1 MRAFIVLALVAFA
14 VATVPRHTRKLLSL
28 CLSVEPLIPYI
39 TGIPNPEW
47 LNDIVRFDERRIE
60 ENSFRAD
67 REYRYV
73 YNGQL
78 ATGIPQSSRQHA
90 ATRVQAVVS
99 IVFKTETQVQLKL
112 THIRMAK
119 MNRDIPNPREMLPF
133 EAFEEA
139 QIVEELEKQLQLPV
153 QFKYNN
159 GLVSRIRRLLK
170 NMH

>member
-1 MRAFIVLALVAFA
+1 M
-14 VATVPRHTRKLLSL
+14 
-28 CLSVEPLIPYI
+28 
-39 TGIPNPEW
+39 
-47 LNDIVRFDERRIE
+47 
-60 ENSFRAD
+60 
-67 REYRYV
+67 

-99 IVFKTETQVQLKL
+99 LVFKSETRVLLKM

-139 QIVEELEKQLQLPV
+139 QIVEELEKQLRLPV
-153 QFKYNN
+153 QFKYTH
-159 GLVSRIRRLLK
+159 GLVSGRSRVRRLHL
-170 NMH
+170 HVCVCVCV